1 MGLPSSYK
9 KLQYIQS
16 SGTQYINT
24 GFIPNQDT
32 RIDMVC
38 VPNSVAEASN
48 GIGFIPY
55 GAGESY
61 TTNAFECYTSN
72 SKYEFN
78 YNGQNC
84 WLGSPAI
91 GQKLTI
97 IHNKNE
103 ISLSINGGSP
113 ITNTFTYGSFSA
125 PRTMTLFAIN
135 RSTPLCGLLSLYSCR
150 IYDNGTLVRDFIPCR
165 SADGTVGLWDD
176 VNSVFYTNSGT
187 GVFIGGP
194 LTSVSLPSG
203 YRRLEY
209 IQSSGTQYINTA
221 FNPNQDTRVIISF
234 EPTQTKTWTGAF
246 GARNATNDS
255 EYGVDFPSGTEVRSV
270 FGSETPSITISSMLA
285 RFYVDK
291 NKNICTINGATI
303 TNTAQIFQA
312 NYPIWIFDK
321 NTAGAK
327 WSPISMKLYS
337 CQIYDNGTII
347 RDYIPCQ
354 TAGGEVGL
362 WDDVNSVFYGNAG
375 TGTFI
380 AGPFTNIRTGDI
392 LNYDYTGA
400 VQPVTLPKGVYK
412 LEVWGA
418 EGGGSRLSGNSNSGL
433 GGKGGYSV
441 GTITLTEETNV
452 YVYVGGA
459 GRSSTNGNAAGGF
472 NGGGQG
478 YASSSGEP
486 GNGGG
491 GASDI
496 RIGADSLYNRVIV
509 AGGGGGG
516 GEDAGDA
523 YGHGGGTSGVN
534 GSGSVSNG
542 TQTAAGTNGGF
553 GVGAGTNKGDGGGGG
568 GGWYGGGTSQTS
580 STGGDTQGGG
590 GGSGYVL
597 TASSSKPSSYAL
609 GSQYYLTNAN
619 TIAGNA
625 SMPSVS
631 GGTETGHT
639 GNGYAR
645 ITVIS
650 IDSFNGYIKTSS
662 GWKEISDLFVKVSI
676 NGTSIWKNADSIKI
690 RDTSIWKNS

>member
-1 MGLPSSYK
+1 MILTNLIPVPSMTSGWSVSGTTAVTGYGGGSSI
-9 KLQYIQS
+9 KLTGTTSTPEVLTNTAASIALIPSHIYYARVYGYQTTKAGGSVGFYWPIAEPSFQEGISLKDAGSWQMYSGRNNRTSFS
-16 SGTQYINT
+16 SGNYQFRLDYNNNYI
-24 GFIPNQDT
+24 
-32 RIDMVC
+32 
-38 VPNSVAEASN
+38 
-48 GIGFIPY
+48 
-55 GAGESY
+55 AGTMY
-61 TTNAFECYTSN
+61 
-72 SKYEFN
+72 
-78 YNGQNC
+78 
-84 WLGSPAI
+84 
-91 GQKLTI
+91 
-97 IHNKNE
+97 
-103 ISLSINGGSP
+103 
-113 ITNTFTYGSFSA
+113 FSA
-125 PRTMTLFAIN
+125 PMLIDLTAAF
-135 RSTPLCGLLSLYSCR
+135 G
-150 IYDNGTLVRDFIPCR
+150 
-165 SADGTVGLWDD
+165 
-176 VNSVFYTNSGT
+176 SG
-187 GVFIGGP
+187 
-194 LTSVSLPSG
+194 
-203 YRRLEY
+203 
-209 IQSSGTQYINTA
+209 N
-221 FNPNQDTRVIISF
+221 
-234 EPTQTKTWTGAF
+234 EPTKEWM
-246 GARNATNDS
+246 DS
-255 EYGVDFPSGTEVRSV
+255 NIPYFVGSYGK
-270 FGSETPSITISSMLA
+270 L
-285 RFYVDK
+285 
-291 NKNICTINGATI
+291 
-303 TNTAQIFQA
+303 QA
-312 NYPIWIFDK
+312 
-321 NTAGAK
+321 
-327 WSPISMKLYS
+327 S
-337 CQIYDNGTII
+337 
-347 RDYIPCQ
+347 
-354 TAGGEVGL
+354 
-362 WDDVNSVFYGNAG
+362 
-375 TGTFI
+375 
-380 AGPFTNIRTGDI
+380 DI
-392 LNYDYTGA
+392 LNYDYVGA

-418 EGGGSRLSGNSNSGL
+418 EGGGSRLSGNSSSGL

-478 YASSSGEP
+478 YASGSGEP

-516 GEDAGDA
+516 GEDSGDA

-568 GGWYGGGTSQTS
+568 GGWYGGGTSQSS

-597 TASSSKPSSYAL
+597 TASSSKPSGYAL